1 MCKRLLLY
9 SAPAAVA
16 AFWAVLVSS
25 IAANP
30 GFDVLR
36 HEFSLLGTEWS
47 ANPSLYNYGLALTG
61 ILIAL
66 YGVVI
71 VTDKEWRQPGL
82 LIVAAAASLVT
93 SSLISG
99 HSAVHVYATRMFFLL
114 LAVSFAH
121 VGMEWLK
128 RGVKGG
134 AFILL
139 VSLAAP
145 LIWLA
150 VKAAKAW
157 PGALGEI
164 YGILVV
170 DILLLYDWRL
180 RICAEKMECIGR
192 AVALN

>member
-36 HEFSLLGTEWS
+36 QEFSLLGTEWS
-47 ANPSLYNYGLALTG
+47 SNPYLYNYGLALTG
-61 ILIAL
+61 VLIAF
-66 YGVVI
+66 YGVV
-71 VTDKEWRQPGL
+71 VMAEKEWRRPGL
-82 LIVAAAASLVT
+82 LIVAAAVSLITASLT
-93 SSLISG
+93 SG

-114 LAVSFAH
+114 LAVSFAL

-139 VSLAAP
+139 VSLVAP

-180 RICAEKMECIGR
+180 RLCAEKMRCIGR